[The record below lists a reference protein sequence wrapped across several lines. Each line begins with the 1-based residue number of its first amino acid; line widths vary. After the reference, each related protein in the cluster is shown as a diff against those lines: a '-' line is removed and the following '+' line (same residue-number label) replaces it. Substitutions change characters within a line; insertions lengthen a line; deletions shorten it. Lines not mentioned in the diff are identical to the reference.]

1 MTARAPFLRA
11 DNGSCGSYLLCV
23 LFHVPSC
30 SSREF
35 LLWSS
40 RATDNDGL
48 LPCQKRHLHRMHWA
62 TGSLRLALQSSLF
75 LSQRLVQGGH
85 VIQTRATCG
94 YPEIDS
100 WALEKRDL
108 LRWMGLSVP
117 ALQLLFHPRALLCNF
132 AVPPVK
138 MWNVFPC
145 SLTSGVTWSCGILAN
160 GTLINMMQQGLE
172 ICLCFETCPLVPL
185 LLS

>member
-1 MTARAPFLRA
+1 MTITENIPTPDLELWFEHKEQDHAYMYICTHMCMHVCLNVNTWMWRPWTQCWENSWWRSTSFCLPCLLCPPPPLRHSQGTQGVEALLHVTARAPFLRA

-48 LPCQKRHLHRMHWA
+48 LPCHKRHLHRMHWV

-75 LSQRLVQGGH
+75 LSQRLVQGWTCHSNKGH
-85 VIQTRATCG
+85 L
-94 YPEIDS
+94 
-100 WALEKRDL
+100 W
-108 LRWMGLSVP
+108 VP
-117 ALQLLFHPRALLCNF
+117 
-132 AVPPVK
+132 
-138 MWNVFPC
+138 WD
-145 SLTSGVTWSCGILAN
+145 W
-160 GTLINMMQQGLE
+160 
-172 ICLCFETCPLVPL
+172 
-185 LLS
+185 